1 MDAGWTPREN
11 NESPLDEHRITGTSH
26 TPTGRAGLRIE
37 DSIDVPEYFQGLE
50 RRRTFP
56 RYVTQA
62 SSLLLD
68 AFIKVRKTVDDMAQ
82 FLKEKEDEIKHKEFY
97 VEEFNSTSCKPRGR
111 SREGGSHCKN

>member
-1 MDAGWTPREN
+1 M
-11 NESPLDEHRITGTSH
+11 
-26 TPTGRAGLRIE
+26 
-37 DSIDVPEYFQGLE
+37 E

-82 FLKEKEDEIKHKEFY
+82 FLKEKEDEIKHKVKEDEIKHKEFY
-97 VEEFNSTSCKPRGR
+97 VEEFNSISCKPRGR
-111 SREGGSHCKN
+111 SHEGGSHCKN